1 MFYPDGVSA
10 IAVLA
15 VVAAVLG
22 NAELVLVETTGANP
36 ARSVPLPARGVA
48 VFAGPDG
55 RWLVPLE
62 ASDETVVIAPG
73 GAVERWKGRLFPL
86 FFDEPDRLHAVVPGL
101 IATLSYPERL
111 LLGRTPVPALVGA
124 RRSACSRDGRVVA
137 AIVPEPAPGSL
148 VLAMTGGLRTV
159 SVLPLQGEATSVAVA
174 PAGQWAAVGLAAGG
188 VGVVSFGAN
197 AFGGAITLPGPVRA
211 VAAADDGA
219 LLIAGVETGA
229 TGALVGLRVDPG
241 KKQPVV
247 VKFSSAT
254 EHPVR
259 TVATAG
265 EEVVVLAGEEVLVFG
280 RNGRQLRGRLVVA
293 GARSLVLGYEKVR
306 SIMPQW
312 SEP

>member
-1 MFYPDGVSA
+1 MFYPDRVNA

-22 NAELVLVETTGANP
+22 SGELVLVETTGAHP
-36 ARSVPLPARGVA
+36 PRSVPLPARGVA
-48 VFAGPDG
+48 VFAAPDG

-62 ASDETVVIAPG
+62 SSDETVVVAPG
-73 GAVERWKGRLFPL
+73 GGVERWKGRLFPL
-86 FFDEPDRLHAVVPGL
+86 FFDEPDRLHTVVPGL

-111 LLGRTPVPALVGA
+111 LLGRTPVSALVGA
-124 RRSACSRDGRVVA
+124 RRAACSRDGRVVA

-148 VLAMTGGLRTV
+148 VLAMTGGLRSV

-188 VGVVSFGAN
+188 VGVVAFGAE
-197 AFGGAITLPGPVRA
+197 AFGGAVTLAGPVRA
-211 VAAADDGA
+211 VAAADDGG
-219 LLIAGVETGA
+219 LLLAGIETGA
-229 TGALVGLRVDPG
+229 TGALVGLRVDPA

-247 VKFSSAT
+247 ERFSTAT

-259 TVATAG
+259 AVATTG
-265 EEVVVLAGEEVLVFG
+265 EEVVVLAGDEVLVFG
-280 RNGRQLRGRLVVA
+280 RSGRQARSRLEVA
-293 GARSLVLGYEKVR
+293 GARGVVFGYEKVR